1 MKKKPIIDP
10 RGQWAHP
17 GRDTIVP
24 TKSGAITMRGVSYPV
39 YGQDETGYAQMMYP
53 GRDYIFPGQM
63 VYERPMM
70 AKGGYYDCP
79 DQEKDPVT
87 GKCKAEVVRGREA
100 AAANKAA
107 NKELNAW
114 AKEIAAIDKAN
125 ARQEAAATAGQLT
138 FDYDWSG
145 YPVEKAD
152 KKAAIAQYKQFF
164 QQNPNVF
171 MADDTSGYSP
181 EQKYIIASKLKQR
194 INTPVGS
201 KLAQKYFGVDPRYY
215 DLQRMQSE
223 LAPKM
228 GGWGGLRNWLFN
240 VYKKDGGQHGGL
252 TKYQTRGEVKLLIPE
267 KLSYDQWKKKYDLK
281 ETPDYN
287 LKRAWELGYTP
298 DKTGHLPSVD
308 NQTGQFLKAKGHPTL
323 KKELDWYNSPEAADF
338 RSKNAIDSSGKF
350 FKYVPKRATGYL
362 QDGGS
367 MKFYQQGLNFPSKS
381 ALNSFVG
388 SVRGA
393 THQDD
398 GQLMRNKK
406 PPSIELNLPEHKPSK
421 PFFTGFGYTVSPVP
435 NVKVHGVGMYGTGNV
450 SNKLNVS
457 GSVNTPSVF
466 YPGGSELFMSPRFEA
481 SLKYRFQDGGEL
493 SKAQTG
499 NNLKLI
505 PRATGDLRGP
515 KIDPRF
521 QGGGITYT
529 WDPSGSR
536 SDDYMLKRT
545 VTPYTKKRDI
555 RKFTQ
560 APTDPSQV
568 DFISNYANT
577 ERAGKDSNRNP
588 TSVPYQGEKHW
599 NIDRFIIEPAF
610 SNVSSDL
617 QNRESTK
624 KQMKQ
629 NVLADMYKYFMV
641 QNQGDKKDAW
651 KQAKQ
656 FMREEINPRIS
667 GPFYEGLLRGSM
679 PLTGIGMGITDAIT
693 PQYMYWVDH
702 MMKSAATGDG
712 DLAAL
717 EYAQN
722 PVPKSKYKK
731 FGMDWLMNYKGLSR
745 KEAKD
750 YLKKSETYPKSIPS
764 NAEPTDLT
772 DFKQGGQHG
781 GLDRWFAEK
790 WVDVKSGKACG
801 RQKGEKRKGYPACR
815 PSRRISEDT
824 PKTSGEL
831 SSSEREKFKRS
842 KTSSE
847 RINYQHRRKEDGG
860 EINEQDMANKP
871 NNPALWS
878 RAKSLAR
885 QKFDVYPSA
894 YANGWA
900 AKWYKGKGGTWRK
913 AEYGMEVPYMQDGG
927 KPEWLIEAQ
936 LEAQGYSGDA
946 LQQKMASMAQGGYIP
961 EMPFGGL
968 LLPGIKK
975 RIEEAKPMLMQMAPM
990 LMGAPPMPMMAKGG
1004 DPDGEM
1010 ALGQIDASIMKLQ
1023 QLRKFIQPDSDLEP
1037 WVNSK
1042 LTLMDDYASAVSDY
1056 MMYNPEAQEMMMD
1069 PNEQME
1075 MMRDGGI
1082 PQRYKS
1088 MGFTKVGVKKNSTRP
1103 GKKWMVLAKKGDQYK
1118 VVHGGYDGMKDFSQH
1133 GSEKRKT
1140 NFWNR
1145 MGGKNSSKATDPFS
1159 PLYWHKRFGTW
1170 ENGGQPF
1177 LPQAQDGK
1185 ILLPKEQDFPDYET
1199 YAAALDQYLASFNP
1213 VQGDTTAV
1221 VQQQVPVSA
1230 APTDQQAPFV
1240 LKPYEGSSIYDFMV
1254 TQGKAPEY
1262 SSRQQLAKDLGIENY
1277 RGTAEQNLS
1286 MLDMLRS
1293 SPDKLSTYTPVLE
1306 SKKAASTTNNK
1317 PSEAQKAQPKPQPK
1331 KQNPAP
1337 PKLETQT
1344 EDDYVDEIA
1353 ATIIGLA
1360 TIGGLGIAEA
1370 RQALRNIEEGKYNLS
1385 GKAKA
1390 KLTKAVNSLKSQ
1402 SLVSSGQKVKEV
1414 SKWYNSLP
1422 ARQKNILKSLDLAEI
1437 SGDIANTRPGTALKN
1452 VEAYSMLQEAKQEDA
1467 VLDAMKA
1474 AEEAKALRS
1483 FNAQKAAAVRWGK
1496 PIPTFP
1502 KLAPIASETKAGTS
1516 IFKEG
1521 LNAAMETPWLR
1532 NSIKFMKRLPLRF
1545 QTGGEPVPDD
1555 DTFLENTV
1563 EWIDPTGISSWD
1575 DVARTFNNP
1584 NSGAFDR
1591 FLSVAGA
1598 LPIIGKIGKG
1608 AKVVSLASDG
1618 AKAMSKT
1625 KKVTNAVGKGLDIIT
1640 LSKPQ
1645 RWIDNKVNPFTRAFG
1660 AMTSKAGANIPRAA
1674 AVPANI
1680 LVDIGR
1686 SNRAWNAVDN
1696 FIPGGTSMVP
1706 QGEVVNLI
1714 TPEGRVIRT
1723 TTADPRVR
1731 QLYDQNLIDTTQG
1744 GYDEKTSGWRLKS
1757 GSPYGNY
1764 DYFKK
1769 SGGSTWY
1776 NNTFYQK
1783 GGSIVNYLASKG
1795 MAFDKE
1801 SRKKLAEKMGIKDY
1815 NFSANKNLELL
1826 EALRQELKDSPASK
1840 SVKSSKSTSKLL
1852 SAPSML
1858 RGRPTFTPDSMNF
1871 TQSVLSHMNSDK
1883 QLESGFVV
1891 DKRTNTG
1898 HVIKDGKIQE
1908 SFPVLTGLNPEG
1920 TENPYSVAYLNNNPS
1935 NRVTPAG
1942 TYSMIPSSRKDRGNR
1957 SGTIYGE
1964 PGYFLQPIAA
1974 FSQKAPNSKNIA
1986 IHTTYDPA
1994 FRDNLY
2000 NMSPED
2006 RYASYGCI
2014 NCRPKNIGDL
2024 TSKYFPQGDTLM
2036 VLDPQKNMYD
2046 FDFME
2051 RLQQGRGLI
2060 KKAGGEIEEG
2070 DILEVT
2076 PAQAKALREAGFEFT
2091 TE

>member
-1 MKKKPIIDP
+1 MRRSDSILQQYYFSGLPKAQNGQETPGWFSRVSKDLKNLFGIEDEKPKQVVLTMPQKIKISDGRKKSLTTGKQIDPNRDLVTGEYPSDRIYNIVKAAKRYGIDPYTALAIELQETGLGTSKKAGNVGHTLMNQWQDKMVPSQFTEDDSPEFQPYDTFARSVATKMQEADRLGITDPYTRLQVYNGLGRISGDTEKDYHGFKMKSIYGVPIPSGGIDMRKNPLYGKRIIDLRDNVLKPNKDLEYWIKYIKASGGPIIKDN

-17 GRDTIVP
+17 GKVTRI
-24 TKSGAITMRGVSYPV
+24 SGSNITMDGVPYPV
-39 YGQDETGYAQMMYP
+39 LAKPSFGKSKVMMP
-53 GRDYIFPGQM
+53 GMNYKFPG
-63 VYERPMM
+63 
-70 AKGGYYDCP
+70 
-79 DQEKDPVT
+79 
-87 GKCKAEVVRGREA
+87 
-100 AAANKAA
+100 
-107 NKELNAW
+107 
-114 AKEIAAIDKAN
+114 
-125 ARQEAAATAGQLT
+125 
-138 FDYDWSG
+138 
-145 YPVEKAD
+145 
-152 KKAAIAQYKQFF
+152 AQYVDEY
-164 QQNPNVF
+164 P
-171 MADDTSGYSP
+171 
-181 EQKYIIASKLKQR
+181 
-194 INTPVGS
+194 IN
-201 KLAQKYFGVDPRYY
+201 
-215 DLQRMQSE
+215 
-223 LAPKM
+223 
-228 GGWGGLRNWLFN
+228 
-240 VYKKDGGQHGGL
+240 
-252 TKYQTRGEVKLLIPE
+252 
-267 KLSYDQWKKKYDLK
+267 
-281 ETPDYN
+281 
-287 LKRAWELGYTP
+287 
-298 DKTGHLPSVD
+298 
-308 NQTGQFLKAKGHPTL
+308 
-323 KKELDWYNSPEAADF
+323 
-338 RSKNAIDSSGKF
+338 
-350 FKYVPKRATGYL
+350 
-362 QDGGS
+362 
-367 MKFYQQGLNFPSKS
+367 
-381 ALNSFVG
+381 
-388 SVRGA
+388 
-393 THQDD
+393 
-398 GQLMRNKK
+398 
-406 PPSIELNLPEHKPSK
+406 LNLPKLDSERM
-421 PFFTGFGYTVSPVP
+421 
-435 NVKVHGVGMYGTGNV
+435 GMYAEPSLDFWQGKPYFGATVGY
-450 SNKLNVS
+450 K
-457 GSVNTPSVF
+457 TPRV
-466 YPGGSELFMSPRFEA
+466 
-481 SLKYRFQDGGEL
+481 DL
-493 SKAQTG
+493 S
-499 NNLKLI
+499 
-505 PRATGDLRGP
+505 
-515 KIDPRF
+515 
-521 QGGGITYT
+521 
-529 WDPSGSR
+529 
-536 SDDYMLKRT
+536 
-545 VTPYTKKRDI
+545 
-555 RKFTQ
+555 
-560 APTDPSQV
+560 
-568 DFISNYANT
+568 AN
-577 ERAGKDSNRNP
+577 
-588 TSVPYQGEKHW
+588 
-599 NIDRFIIEPAF
+599 
-610 SNVSSDL
+610 
-617 QNRESTK
+617 
-624 KQMKQ
+624 
-629 NVLADMYKYFMV
+629 
-641 QNQGDKKDAW
+641 
-651 KQAKQ
+651 
-656 FMREEINPRIS
+656 
-667 GPFYEGLLRGSM
+667 
-679 PLTGIGMGITDAIT
+679 
-693 PQYMYWVDH
+693 YMY
-702 MMKSAATGDG
+702 G
-712 DLAAL
+712 
-717 EYAQN
+717 
-722 PVPKSKYKK
+722 VPTIGARINFES
-731 FGMDWLMNYKGLSR
+731 
-745 KEAKD
+745 
-750 YLKKSETYPKSIPS
+750 
-764 NAEPTDLT
+764 
-772 DFKQGGQHG
+772 GGQHG

-790 WVDVKSGKACG
+790 WVDVKTGKACG
-801 RQKGEKRKGYPACR
+801 RQEGEKRRSYPACR
-815 PSRRISEDT
+815 PSRRVNEDT

-847 RINYQHRRKEDGG
+847 RINYQHRRKEYGG
-860 EINEQDMANKP
+860 ETNEQDMANKP
-871 NNPALWS
+871 NNPSLWS
-878 RAKSLAR
+878 KAKSLAK

-900 AKWYKGKGGTWRK
+900 AKWYKSKGGTWRK
-913 AEYGMEVPYMQDGG
+913 AEYGMEIPYMEDGG
-927 KPEWLIEAQ
+927 IPDNE
-936 LEAQGYSGDA
+936 GFRA
-946 LQQKMASMAQGGYIP
+946 LPPKVQQQIIDGMAFGGYIP
-961 EMPFGGL
+961 EMGYGGAAQQAAIAIAMKKAGKKPKMPFGGL
-968 LLPGIKK
+968 MLPGIKK
-975 RIEEAKPMLMQMAPM
+975 RIDEAKPMLMQMAPM
-990 LMGAPPMPMMAKGG
+990 LMGAPPMPMMQQGG
-1004 DPDGEM
+1004 EPDGSM
-1010 ALGQIDASIMKLQ
+1010 ALGQINAAMDKLEK
-1023 QLRKFIQPDSDLEP
+1023 LRQFIQPDSDLEP
-1037 WVNSK
+1037 WVSSK
-1042 LTLMDDYASAVSDY
+1042 LTLMDHYADAVSDY
-1056 MMYNPEAQEMMMD
+1056 MMYNPEATGAQEEV
-1069 PNEQME
+1069 PME
-1075 MMRDGGI
+1075 EMRDGGI
-1082 PQRYKS
+1082 PERYKN

-1103 GKKWMVLAKKGDQYK
+1103 GKKWMVLAKKGSDYK

-1133 GSEKRKT
+1133 GSEQRKE

-1185 ILLPKEQDFPDYET
+1185 MLLPKEQDFPDYET
-1199 YAAALDQYLASFNP
+1199 YAAALDQYLASLNP
-1213 VQGDTTAV
+1213 VQGDTAAV
-1221 VQQQVPVSA
+1221 VQQQVPVA
-1230 APTDQQAPFV
+1230 APTTDQKSPFV

-1262 SSRQQLAKDLGIENY
+1262 SSRKQLAKDLGIENY

-1293 SPDKLSTYTPVLE
+1293 SPDKLSTYTPVSG
-1306 SKKAASTTNNK
+1306 SKKVASATNNNK
-1317 PSEAQKAQPKPQPK
+1317 PSEAQETQPKPQPK

-1344 EDDYVDEIA
+1344 EDDYVNEIA
-1353 ATIIGLA
+1353 ATVIGLA

-1402 SLVSSGQKVKEV
+1402 SLASSGEKVKEV

-1452 VEAYSMLQEAKQEDA
+1452 VEAYNMLQEAKQEDA

-1496 PIPTFP
+1496 PVPTFP

-1545 QTGGEPVPDD
+1545 QEGGESVPDD
-1555 DTFLENTV
+1555 DSFLENAA
-1563 EWIDPTGISSWD
+1563 EWLDPTGISSWD
-1575 DVARTFNNP
+1575 DVARTFNDP

-1618 AKAMSKT
+1618 AKAISKT

-1640 LSKPQ
+1640 LTKPQ

-1660 AMTSKAGANIPRAA
+1660 AMTSKAGANLPRAA

-1696 FIPGGTSMVP
+1696 FIPGGTSMVRIAP

-1714 TPEGRVIRT
+1714 TPDGRLIST

-1783 GGSIVNYLASKG
+1783 GGSIVDYLASKG
-1795 MAFDKE
+1795 MAYDKE

-1826 EALRQELKDSPASK
+1826 AALRQELKDSPSSK
-1840 SVKSSKSTSKLL
+1840 NVKSSKSTSELL

-1858 RGRPTFTPDSMNF
+1858 RARPTFTPDPINF

-1891 DKRTNTG
+1891 DKRTNMG
-1898 HVIKDGKIQE
+1898 HVVKDGKIQE
-1908 SFPVLTGLNPEG
+1908 SFPVLTGSNPEG
-1920 TENPYSVAYLNNNPS
+1920 TENPYSVAYLDNNPS

-1942 TYSMIPSSRKDRGNR
+1942 TYNMIPSSRKDRGNK
-1957 SGTIYGE
+1957 SGTIYGA
-1964 PGYFLQPIAA
+1964 PGYFLQPVAA
-1974 FSQKAPNSKNIA
+1974 FNQKAPNSKNVA

-1994 FRDNLY
+1994 SRGKLY

>member
-1 MKKKPIIDP
+1 
-10 RGQWAHP
+10 
-17 GRDTIVP
+17 
-24 TKSGAITMRGVSYPV
+24 
-39 YGQDETGYAQMMYP
+39 
-53 GRDYIFPGQM
+53 
-63 VYERPMM
+63 
-70 AKGGYYDCP
+70 
-79 DQEKDPVT
+79 
-87 GKCKAEVVRGREA
+87 
-100 AAANKAA
+100 
-107 NKELNAW
+107 
-114 AKEIAAIDKAN
+114 
-125 ARQEAAATAGQLT
+125 
-138 FDYDWSG
+138 
-145 YPVEKAD
+145 
-152 KKAAIAQYKQFF
+152 
-164 QQNPNVF
+164 
-171 MADDTSGYSP
+171 
-181 EQKYIIASKLKQR
+181 
-194 INTPVGS
+194 
-201 KLAQKYFGVDPRYY
+201 
-215 DLQRMQSE
+215 
-223 LAPKM
+223 
-228 GGWGGLRNWLFN
+228 
-240 VYKKDGGQHGGL
+240 
-252 TKYQTRGEVKLLIPE
+252 
-267 KLSYDQWKKKYDLK
+267 
-281 ETPDYN
+281 
-287 LKRAWELGYTP
+287 
-298 DKTGHLPSVD
+298 
-308 NQTGQFLKAKGHPTL
+308 
-323 KKELDWYNSPEAADF
+323 
-338 RSKNAIDSSGKF
+338 
-350 FKYVPKRATGYL
+350 
-362 QDGGS
+362 
-367 MKFYQQGLNFPSKS
+367 
-381 ALNSFVG
+381 
-388 SVRGA
+388 
-393 THQDD
+393 
-398 GQLMRNKK
+398 
-406 PPSIELNLPEHKPSK
+406 
-421 PFFTGFGYTVSPVP
+421 
-435 NVKVHGVGMYGTGNV
+435 
-450 SNKLNVS
+450 
-457 GSVNTPSVF
+457 
-466 YPGGSELFMSPRFEA
+466 
-481 SLKYRFQDGGEL
+481 
-493 SKAQTG
+493 
-499 NNLKLI
+499 
-505 PRATGDLRGP
+505 
-515 KIDPRF
+515 
-521 QGGGITYT
+521 
-529 WDPSGSR
+529 
-536 SDDYMLKRT
+536 
-545 VTPYTKKRDI
+545 
-555 RKFTQ
+555 
-560 APTDPSQV
+560 
-568 DFISNYANT
+568 
-577 ERAGKDSNRNP
+577 
-588 TSVPYQGEKHW
+588 
-599 NIDRFIIEPAF
+599 
-610 SNVSSDL
+610 
-617 QNRESTK
+617 
-624 KQMKQ
+624 
-629 NVLADMYKYFMV
+629 
-641 QNQGDKKDAW
+641 
-651 KQAKQ
+651 
-656 FMREEINPRIS
+656 
-667 GPFYEGLLRGSM
+667 
-679 PLTGIGMGITDAIT
+679 
-693 PQYMYWVDH
+693 
-702 MMKSAATGDG
+702 
-712 DLAAL
+712 
-717 EYAQN
+717 
-722 PVPKSKYKK
+722 
-731 FGMDWLMNYKGLSR
+731 
-745 KEAKD
+745 
-750 YLKKSETYPKSIPS
+750 
-764 NAEPTDLT
+764 
-772 DFKQGGQHG
+772 
-781 GLDRWFAEK
+781 
-790 WVDVKSGKACG
+790 
-801 RQKGEKRKGYPACR
+801 
-815 PSRRISEDT
+815 
-824 PKTSGEL
+824 
-831 SSSEREKFKRS
+831 
-842 KTSSE
+842 
-847 RINYQHRRKEDGG
+847 
-860 EINEQDMANKP
+860 MANKP
-871 NNPALWS
+871 NNPSLWS
-878 RAKSLAR
+878 KAKSLAK

-913 AEYGMEVPYMQDGG
+913 AEYGMEVPYMEDGG

-936 LEAQGYSGDA
+936 LEAQGYSGNA
-946 LQQKMASMAQGGYIP
+946 LEQKMSSMAEGGEPQNAGFQALPEYVQEKIINNMAFGGYIP
-961 EMPFGGL
+961 DMAYGGAQQAA
-968 LLPGIKK
+968 IAIAMKK
-975 RIEEAKPMLMQMAPM
+975 AGKKPKSMQ
-990 LMGAPPMPMMAKGG
+990 KGG
-1004 DPDGEM
+1004 EPDGSM
-1010 ALGQIDASIMKLQ
+1010 ALGQIDAAIDKLQ
-1023 QLRKFIQPDSDLEP
+1023 KLRQFIQPESDLEP
-1037 WVNSK
+1037 WVSSK
-1042 LTLMDDYASAVSDY
+1042 LTLMDHYTDAVSDY
-1056 MMYNPEAQEMMMD
+1056 MTYNPEAQEMQGLPM
-1069 PNEQME
+1069 EQMRE
-1075 MMRDGGI
+1075 GGI
-1082 PQRYKS
+1082 PQRYRN
-1088 MGFTKVGVKKNSTRP
+1088 MGFNKVGVKKNSTRP
-1103 GKKWMVLAKKGDQYK
+1103 GKKWMVLAKKGSDYK

-1133 GSEKRKT
+1133 GSQKRKE

-1185 ILLPKEQDFPDYET
+1185 MLLPKEQDFPDYET
-1199 YAAALDQYLASFNP
+1199 YAAALDQYLASLNP
-1213 VQGDTTAV
+1213 VQGDTAAV
-1221 VQQQVPVSA
+1221 VQQQVPVA
-1230 APTDQQAPFV
+1230 APTTDQKSPFV

-1262 SSRQQLAKDLGIENY
+1262 SSRKQLAKDLGIENY

-1293 SPDKLSTYTPVLE
+1293 SPDKLSTYTPVSG
-1306 SKKAASTTNNK
+1306 SKKVASATNNNK
-1317 PSEAQKAQPKPQPK
+1317 PSEAQETQPKPQPK

-1344 EDDYVDEIA
+1344 EDDYVNEIA
-1353 ATIIGLA
+1353 ATVIGLA

-1402 SLVSSGQKVKEV
+1402 SLASSGEKVKEV

-1452 VEAYSMLQEAKQEDA
+1452 VEAYNMLQEAKQEDA

-1496 PIPTFP
+1496 PVPTFP

-1545 QTGGEPVPDD
+1545 QEGGESVPDD
-1555 DTFLENTV
+1555 DSFLENAA
-1563 EWIDPTGISSWD
+1563 EWLDPTGISSWD
-1575 DVARTFNNP
+1575 DVARTFNDP

-1618 AKAMSKT
+1618 AKAISKT

-1640 LSKPQ
+1640 LTKPQ

-1660 AMTSKAGANIPRAA
+1660 AMTSKAGANLPRAA

-1696 FIPGGTSMVP
+1696 FIPGGTSMVRIAP

-1714 TPEGRVIRT
+1714 TPDGRLIST

-1783 GGSIVNYLASKG
+1783 GGSIVDYLASKG
-1795 MAFDKE
+1795 MAYDKE

-1826 EALRQELKDSPASK
+1826 AALRQELKDSPSSK
-1840 SVKSSKSTSKLL
+1840 NVKSSKSTSELL

-1858 RGRPTFTPDSMNF
+1858 RARPTFTPDPINF

-1891 DKRTNTG
+1891 DKRTNMG
-1898 HVIKDGKIQE
+1898 HVVKDGKIQE
-1908 SFPVLTGLNPEG
+1908 SFPVLTGSNPEG
-1920 TENPYSVAYLNNNPS
+1920 TENPYSVAYLDNNPS

-1942 TYSMIPSSRKDRGNR
+1942 TYNMIPSSRKDRGNK
-1957 SGTIYGE
+1957 SGTIYGA
-1964 PGYFLQPIAA
+1964 PGYFLQPVAA
-1974 FSQKAPNSKNIA
+1974 FNQKAPNSKNVA

-1994 FRDNLY
+1994 SRGKLY